1 MATEHN
7 DDSIICC
14 MPIHTNRKMKIN
26 KTKIIIIKNRRK
38 MVHVHQH
45 NNTIPEKLL
54 SESYPTIKDME
65 INSMWHTRI
74 KIRLMVITDLQHM
87 KKVMEKFTNYI
98 SDTINIYTVQN
109 ITPTWN
115 ILHTMESNRL
125 TSPLWCLTTILWIC
139 LHDLRQ
145 EA

>member
-1 MATEHN
+1 MKTAYIHMTETYTSIQKCVLDELQNITEKWYKHQLDMATEHN

-98 SDTINIYTVQN
+98 SDTINIYTV
-109 ITPTWN
+109 
-115 ILHTMESNRL
+115 
-125 TSPLWCLTTILWIC
+125 
-139 LHDLRQ
+139 
-145 EA
+145 